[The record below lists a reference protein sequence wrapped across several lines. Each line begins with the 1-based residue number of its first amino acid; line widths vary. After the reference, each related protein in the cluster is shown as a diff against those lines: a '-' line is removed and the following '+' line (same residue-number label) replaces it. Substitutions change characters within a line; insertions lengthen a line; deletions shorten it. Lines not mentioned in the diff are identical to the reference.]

1 MLLTVACLLP
11 KGKQRMAITRQNII
25 HILHTVRAD
34 MSIFHDSSHMRLAMI
49 DDYTNHWRLMCMK
62 S

>member
-1 MLLTVACLLP
+1 
-11 KGKQRMAITRQNII
+11 MAITRQNII